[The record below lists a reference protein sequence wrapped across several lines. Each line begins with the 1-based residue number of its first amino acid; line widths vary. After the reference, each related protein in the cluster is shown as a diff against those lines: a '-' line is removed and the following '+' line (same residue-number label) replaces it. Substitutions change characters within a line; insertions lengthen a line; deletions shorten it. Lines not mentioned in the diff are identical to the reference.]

1 MLWLLA
7 VTGPLLSWFLWW
19 AWRKKQALI
28 AQFVQSRLLAQL
40 TVGVSARRQK
50 FRMVAL
56 AGSVACILLA
66 LARPQFGF
74 AWEEVKQRG
83 LDIVVAID
91 TSRSMLA
98 NDAAPN
104 RLTRAKLAAHD
115 LLRVARTDRLGLV
128 SFAGTAF
135 LQCPLTLDDDA
146 FRQSLNSLEVGI
158 IPQGGT
164 AITEAIDTALTAFKE
179 GEDNYKVLVLF
190 TDGEDHDGG
199 AVEAARKAAKAGLKI
214 FTVGVGTPEGERLR
228 VVDDQGRTTYV
239 RDEAGKEVTSKLDEG
254 LLRQIAQAG
263 NGDYLLLRG
272 PRPIEM
278 LYEARLAPLP
288 KSDLSARHVQQ
299 YFDRFQ
305 WPLALAILLLVL
317 ESSIPAR
324 KRVFRPENAGPANVP
339 VAGKAFV
346 SAILLASCVS
356 ASASPAKAM
365 RAYEEG
371 QFREAHSE
379 YERLL
384 KKQPNDARLHFNAG
398 TALYRAKQYDQATNE
413 FGAAILSSDPALLS
427 NAYYNQANT
436 LYRLGEQAPDP
447 ATRMENW
454 KQSVQ
459 HYDSALKLNSQDADA
474 KFNREIVSKKL
485 EELKQQQPQSQSKN
499 DKDQKDQKD
508 KQDQDKSQQGDKQNE
523 QSQKDQSQEK
533 KDESK
538 RDDASHQQKDEQQ
551 KEQEKQAQDQ
561 SAGDSKEQKDQA
573 AKSGKDDPDKPK
585 PVQEAKKDG
594 DHPDEG
600 DQAEPAAGVA
610 GQMTPEQ
617 ARQLLEAAKADE
629 KTKLFGLPQKPKR
642 QDRAFKDW

>member
-7 VTGPLLSWFLWW
+7 VTVPLLSWFLWW

-56 AGSVACILLA
+56 AGAVACILLA

-98 NDAAPN
+98 NDTAPN
-104 RLTRAKLAAHD
+104 RLTRAKLAALD

-164 AITEAIDTALTAFKE
+164 ALTEAIDTALTAFKE

-190 TDGEDHDGG
+190 SDGEDHDGG
-199 AVEAARKAAKAGLKI
+199 AVEAARKAAKAGLKV

-228 VVDDQGRTTYV
+228 VIDDQGRTTYV
-239 RDEAGKEVTSKLDEG
+239 RDEGGKEVTSKLNEG

-263 NGDYLLLRG
+263 SGDYLLLRG
-272 PRPIEM
+272 ARPIEM

-305 WPLALAILLLVL
+305 WPLAFAILLLVL

-324 KRVFRPENAGPANVP
+324 KRVVRPEDASPASLRN
-339 VAGKAFV
+339 AGKALALAV
-346 SAILLASCVS
+346 LLASCAS
-356 ASASPAKAM
+356 ATASPAKAM
-365 RAYEEG
+365 RAYEDG
-371 QFREAHSE
+371 KFREAHSE

-384 KKQPNDARLHFNAG
+384 KKQPDDARLHFNAG

-459 HYDSALKLNSQDADA
+459 HYDSALKLNAQDADA
-474 KFNREIVSKKL
+474 KFNREIVSKRL
-485 EELKQQQPQSQSKN
+485 EELKQQQPQSQSKDN
-499 DKDQKDQKD
+499 KDQKDN
-508 KQDQDKSQQGDKQNE
+508 QDQNQQGDKQNE
-523 QSQKDQSQEK
+523 QPQQDQSQQQEDK
-533 KDESK
+533 SK
-538 RDDASHQQKDEQQ
+538 QDDASQQQKD
-551 KEQEKQAQDQ
+551 QEKQAQTQ
-561 SAGDSKEQKDQA
+561 SDDDSKEQKDQA
-573 AKSGKDDPDKPK
+573 AKAAKDDADKPK
-585 PVQEAKKDG
+585 PAQEAKKDG
-594 DHPDEG
+594 DRPDEG
-600 DQAEPAAGVA
+600 EQAESAGRAA

>member
-7 VTGPLLSWFLWW
+7 ITVPLLSWFLWW
-19 AWRKKQALI
+19 AWRKKKSLI

-50 FRMVAL
+50 LRMVAL
-56 AGSVACILLA
+56 TGAVACILLA

-98 NDAAPN
+98 NDAPPN
-104 RLTRAKLAAHD
+104 RLTRAKLAVLD
-115 LLRVARTDRLGLV
+115 LMRVARTDRLGLV

-164 AITEAIDTALTAFKE
+164 AISEAIDAALTAFKE
-179 GEDNYKVLVLF
+179 GEDNYKVLVLL

-199 AVEAARKAAKAGLKI
+199 AVEAARKAAKAWLKI

-228 VVDDQGRTTYV
+228 VIDDQGRTTYV
-239 RDEAGKEVTSKLDEG
+239 RDDAGKDVTSKLNEG
-254 LLRQIAQAG
+254 LLRQVAEAG

-272 PRPIEM
+272 ARPIEM

-288 KSDLSARHVQQ
+288 KSDISARHVQQ

-305 WPLALAILLLVL
+305 WPLALGIVLLVL
-317 ESSIPAR
+317 ESCISAR
-324 KRVFRPENAGPANVP
+324 KRVTRPEGAGAASGRNG
-339 VAGKAFV
+339 GKTLAL
-346 SAILLASCVS
+346 AILAASCLS
-356 ASASPAKAM
+356 ADASPAKAM
-365 RAYEEG
+365 RAYEGG
-371 QFREAHSE
+371 QFREAHRE

-384 KKQPNDARLHFNAG
+384 KKEPNDARLHFNAG
-398 TALYRAKQYDQATNE
+398 TALYRANQFDQATNE
-413 FGAAILSSDPALLS
+413 FGAAILSSDPGLLS

-436 LYRLGEQAPDP
+436 LYRLGEAAPDP
-447 ATRMENW
+447 TARMETW
-454 KQSVQ
+454 KQSLQ
-459 HYDSALKLNSQDADA
+459 HYDSALKLNPQDADA
-474 KFNREIVSKKL
+474 KFNREIVSKRL

-499 DKDQKDQKD
+499 DKDKQD
-508 KQDQDKSQQGDKQNE
+508 KQDKDKDQQGDQKNE
-523 QSQKDQSQEK
+523 QSQKDQKQQKEN
-533 KDESK
+533 ESK
-538 RDDASHQQKDEQQ
+538 QDEAAQQQKDQQQ
-551 KEQEKQAQDQ
+551 KEDEKQAQEQ
-561 SAGDSKEQKDQA
+561 SAGDPNDQKDQA
-573 AKSGKDDPDKPK
+573 AKGAKDDADKPK
-585 PVQEAKKDG
+585 PIQEPKK
-594 DHPDEG
+594 EG
-600 DQAEPAAGVA
+600 DNPDQGEQAEAAGREA